1 MNEEQFVPG
10 LGAIVSPPD
19 YRDIFIGQLGLPED
33 VPTSY
38 FEDIYMLPVSHQRQ
52 IGCCVGC
59 AAAKYKQLLD
69 YKDTG
74 KVIPLSF
81 RFPYALAKCQD
92 GFSGEGT
99 YPRLVSNNGVKVGF
113 STENTCPSD
122 ATLKHEDFVY
132 QRIESNIPYLAMGEA
147 YAGKIKAYAFVPN
160 DKESIK
166 QAIFNNS
173 GLIMLVELDA
183 RWWTDKHGNHTL
195 DKNKLLPITPPV
207 TPVSAHEIFVYGY
220 RETANDMEIHFLN
233 SWSKDWADKGTG
245 YFLYSQYKKWI
256 KEMITFT
263 DIPNELLEEA
273 HNQPV
278 VFKHNFTVPMKLGDK
293 NDGVEALQKALTME
307 GLFKH
312 EITSFYGQITQKAVY
327 DFQVKYNMPMSAYER
342 YILRGSKVG
351 PKTLAL
357 LNQRYYN

>member
-10 LGAIVSPPD
+10 LGAVVSPPD

-59 AAAKYKQLLD
+59 AASKYKQLLD

-99 YPRLVSNNGVKVGF
+99 YPRLVSNNGVEVGF

-132 QRIESNIPYLAMGEA
+132 QRVESNIPFSAMGEA
-147 YAGKIKAYAFVPN
+147 YAGKIRGYAFVPN

-166 QAIFNNS
+166 QAIFNKS

-183 RWWTDKHGNHTL
+183 RWWTDTKGKNTL
-195 DKNKLLPITPPV
+195 DKTKLLPITPPV

-312 EITSFYGQITQKAVY
+312 EITGFYGNLTSEALLKFQLKYCNLSVY
-327 DFQVKYNMPMSAYER
+327 EK
-342 YILRGSKVG
+342 YILRGQKCG
-351 PKTLAL
+351 PKSLAA
-357 LNQRYYN
+357 LNKIYAV